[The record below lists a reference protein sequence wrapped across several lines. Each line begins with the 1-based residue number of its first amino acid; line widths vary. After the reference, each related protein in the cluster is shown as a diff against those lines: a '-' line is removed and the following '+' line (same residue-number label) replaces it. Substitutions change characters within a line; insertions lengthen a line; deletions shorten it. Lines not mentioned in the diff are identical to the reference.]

1 MSIESL
7 LLIGF
12 LIVIP
17 LLERLVRVLRARS
30 SGAQVQHP
38 SNPAPTSPPPSPS
51 RRPLPAAAAGTSS
64 QMERA
69 ADRVQPTPPP
79 PLLAPRHPAPE
90 RLTSRDRA
98 RARRENPFGPVAP
111 VSVGRSAQQRPRGFA
126 LGRISG
132 AADLRRGIVL
142 MAILGPCRALRSED
156 ASHRPW

>member
-17 LLERLVRVLRARS
+17 LLERLVGVLRARS
-30 SGAQVQHP
+30 KGAQEQHS
-38 SNPAPTSPPPSPS
+38 SNPVPPPPPPSPS
-51 RRPLPAAAAGTSS
+51 RRPLPAVAAGTSS
-64 QMERA
+64 PMKSVS
-69 ADRVQPTPPP
+69 DRVQPAPPP
-79 PLLAPRHPAPE
+79 PLLAPKHPAPE

-98 RARRENPFGPVAP
+98 RARRENPLGPVAP
-111 VSVGRSAQQRPRGFA
+111 VSIGRSAQQRPRGFA
-126 LGRISG
+126 LGRISE

>member
-17 LLERLVRVLRARS
+17 LLERLVRALRARS
-30 SGAQVQHP
+30 NGAQEQHP
-38 SNPAPTSPPPSPS
+38 SHPVPPPPPPSLS
-51 RRPLPAAAAGTSS
+51 RPRPAGAAGTSS
-64 QMERA
+64 QMKSA
-69 ADRVQPTPPP
+69 SDRVQPALAP

-98 RARRENPFGPVAP
+98 RARRENPLGPVAP

-132 AADLRRGIVL
+132 AADLRLGIVL
-142 MAILGPCRALRSED
+142 MTILGPCRALRSED
-156 ASHRPW
+156 ASYRPW